1 MLTGT
6 PISDRSLAESESER
20 ELSGSTPGTQ
30 FATEGMSR
38 ASLNM
43 KSEMQLVAMCARRAL
58 LEYTSI
64 ISAGETMPDLHCET
78 SCEMERACIL
88 SSDKE
93 SGSECSTGKEAI

>member
-6 PISDRSLAESESER
+6 PISDRSLAASESES

-30 FATEGMSR
+30 FATDGMSR

-58 LEYTSI
+58 LEYASM

-78 SCEMERACIL
+78 SWEMERAWIF